1 MKKVKIIIAILLIL
15 KTVIATPQDTI
26 HLTLDQVIETANKNS
41 LDAFRAKNMYLARYW
56 EYKSFRAKQLP
67 SLDLNLTPLDFR
79 RTMTKRYDYEQ
90 DIDVY
95 REQKTM
101 DNYARLSL
109 SQNLPVIGG
118 EVYIDTDLSRLVNYG
133 DEDLTTFS
141 ATWLRIGISQPLFGF
156 NELKWEKRISPLK
169 FEMAKKEYLQ
179 TQQETKIKAV
189 ELYFNLLMASVK
201 KEIAINNYATSDTL
215 YQLGT
220 KKKEILAI
228 SREELLNLEL
238 NKFNAEIEI
247 VKARQEEEKAL
258 FNLNSFL
265 GFENDSLITTSIP
278 PVANDI
284 SFNPDN
290 AIEIAKNNNP
300 SILEIEQKKLEADK
314 TLDKAIKESRFSASL
329 VASYGLN
336 QYAEK
341 LPDAYKNPLDQ
352 QIVVIGL
359 QIPILDWG
367 ESRGKRQMARKNQET
382 IYIEAK
388 QLLSDFEQAVV
399 LKTLDFNLQPKLVQ
413 SAKRADEIAKLS
425 YELTKKKFMLG
436 KADVL
441 RMNEA
446 MKAWQSAHENYLNS
460 ISTYWKYYYELQKL
474 TLYDLK
480 NKTNLEEDFD
490 EMIEKN

>member
-1 MKKVKIIIAILLIL
+1 MLI
-15 KTVIATPQDTI
+15 KT
-26 HLTLDQVIETANKNS
+26 
-41 LDAFRAKNMYLARYW
+41 
-56 EYKSFRAKQLP
+56 
-67 SLDLNLTPLDFR
+67 
-79 RTMTKRYDYEQ
+79 
-90 DIDVY
+90 
-95 REQKTM
+95 
-101 DNYARLSL
+101 
-109 SQNLPVIGG
+109 
-118 EVYIDTDLSRLVNYG
+118 
-133 DEDLTTFS
+133 
-141 ATWLRIGISQPLFGF
+141 
-156 NELKWEKRISPLK
+156 
-169 FEMAKKEYLQ
+169 
-179 TQQETKIKAV
+179 
-189 ELYFNLLMASVK
+189 
-201 KEIAINNYATSDTL
+201 
-215 YQLGT
+215 
-220 KKKEILAI
+220 
-228 SREELLNLEL
+228 
-238 NKFNAEIEI
+238 
-247 VKARQEEEKAL
+247 
-258 FNLNSFL
+258 
-265 GFENDSLITTSIP
+265 
-278 PVANDI
+278 
-284 SFNPDN
+284 
-290 AIEIAKNNNP
+290 
-300 SILEIEQKKLEADK
+300 
-314 TLDKAIKESRFSASL
+314 
-329 VASYGLN
+329 
-336 QYAEK
+336 
-341 LPDAYKNPLDQ
+341 PLDQ